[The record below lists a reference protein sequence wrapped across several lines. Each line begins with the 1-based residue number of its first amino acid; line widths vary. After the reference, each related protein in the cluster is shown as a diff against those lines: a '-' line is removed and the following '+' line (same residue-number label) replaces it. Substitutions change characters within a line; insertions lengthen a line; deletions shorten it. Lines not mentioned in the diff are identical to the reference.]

1 MLNGFSFKIKRFYN
15 LLKWS
20 PRKRFQLLSFFLF
33 SCLISWLIVVN
44 FRNLDLSFLKK
55 PRGLNEKKETIIAQ
69 IIETKS
75 RIFNT
80 PEVFRFDLSNVEKYA
95 SENLDLLT
103 TEELTYVREELE
115 KETEIDPQLP
125 SYPSTPAPPPK
136 PQPPPTPREEPPPR
150 PEPEPEPEPEPI
162 PIEPPPS
169 ADPQKLAEEILK
181 YINIER
187 EKDRVGKLTMNGI
200 LVALATNH
208 SEDMHKRNYFSH
220 TTPEGVTFPTRLQ
233 KVGFTAGGENLYY
246 AGRNNFSAQESVEA
260 WLSSSGHKRN
270 MLFAGFHQVGIGVSG
285 PYVTADFIP

>member
-33 SCLISWLIVVN
+33 SGLVSWLLVVSIG
-44 FRNLDLSFLKK
+44 NLDLSFLKK

-136 PQPPPTPREEPPPR
+136 PQPPAPTPPPGEEPT
-150 PEPEPEPEPEPI
+150 PEPEPEPEPI

-169 ADPQKLAEEILK
+169 ANPQKLAEEILK

-187 EKDRVGKLTMNGI
+187 KKVGVGELTINGI
-200 LVALATNH
+200 LVALATKH

-220 TTPEGVTFPTRLQ
+220 TTPEGITFPQRLQ
-233 KVGFTAGGENLYY
+233 IAGFTAGGENLYY
-246 AGRNNFSAQESVEA
+246 AGRDNFSAQESVEA

-270 MLFAGFHQVGIGVSG
+270 MLFSGFHQVGIGVSG
-285 PYVTADFIP
+285 PYVTADFTP